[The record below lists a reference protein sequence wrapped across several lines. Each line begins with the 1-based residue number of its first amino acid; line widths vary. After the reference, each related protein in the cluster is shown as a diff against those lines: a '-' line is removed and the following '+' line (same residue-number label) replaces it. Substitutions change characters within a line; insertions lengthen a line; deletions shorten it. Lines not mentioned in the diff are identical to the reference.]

1 MTKIYEILG
10 IPFGFVISLFYAL
23 TGNYILSIFCLLLIV
38 RVCLLPSAIK
48 QQKSVAMQQRLQ
60 PKLRRIKEKYGNDQ
74 QKIQMETQEL
84 YQREGYSAMGG
95 GCLPMLI
102 QLPVMLGL
110 YQVNLH
116 PFSWILKIPDSVVD
130 QLKTLGIA
138 LGTNTYEKSTYR
150 AELTALMNWD
160 KLDLS
165 SISGLTQEHIDKI
178 ELFISRFKFLGL
190 NLAQTPDFKHFD
202 VFWIIPIISGVIA
215 LATSIYSLQRQKKT
229 NPDMA
234 KNPSMG
240 CMMLTTPIMQIYFA
254 FLFPIS
260 IGIYIIMSSALS
272 FVQMIILNHIYEPKK
287 VLAKAMIEETVYRRS
302 KEEYTKKINKFK
314 QN

>member
-10 IPFGFVISLFYAL
+10 IPFGFIISLFYAL

-165 SISGLTQEHIDKI
+165 SVSGLTQEHIDKI

-272 FVQMIILNHIYEPKK
+272 FVQMIVLNHIYEPKK

>member
-116 PFSWILKIPDSVVD
+116 PFSWIFLLKYLFASSV
-130 QLKTLGIA
+130 
-138 LGTNTYEKSTYR
+138 
-150 AELTALMNWD
+150 
-160 KLDLS
+160 
-165 SISGLTQEHIDKI
+165 
-178 ELFISRFKFLGL
+178 
-190 NLAQTPDFKHFD
+190 
-202 VFWIIPIISGVIA
+202 
-215 LATSIYSLQRQKKT
+215 
-229 NPDMA
+229 
-234 KNPSMG
+234 
-240 CMMLTTPIMQIYFA
+240 
-254 FLFPIS
+254 
-260 IGIYIIMSSALS
+260 
-272 FVQMIILNHIYEPKK
+272 
-287 VLAKAMIEETVYRRS
+287 
-302 KEEYTKKINKFK
+302 
-314 QN
+314 

>member
-60 PKLRRIKEKYGNDQ
+60 PKLRRIREKYGNDQ

-116 PFSWILKIPDSVVD
+116 PFSWILKIPDSVVE

-165 SISGLTQEHIDKI
+165 SVSGLTQEHIDKV

-202 VFWIIPIISGVIA
+202 IFWIIPIVSGVIA

-272 FVQMIILNHIYEPKK
+272 FVQMIILNHVYEPNK
-287 VLAKAMIEETVYRRS
+287 VLAKAIIEETIYRRS
-302 KEEYTKKINKFK
+302 KE
-314 QN
+314 

>member
-60 PKLRRIKEKYGNDQ
+60 PKLRRIREKYGNDQ

-116 PFSWILKIPDSVVD
+116 PFSWILKIPDSVVE

-165 SISGLTQEHIDKI
+165 SVSGLTQEHIDKV

-202 VFWIIPIISGVIA
+202 IFWIIPIVSGVIA

-272 FVQMIILNHIYEPKK
+272 FVQMIILNHVYEPKK
-287 VLAKAMIEETVYRRS
+287 VLAKAMIEETIYRRS